1 MTALEILEK
10 IKAEIKK
17 TYYSQGEGFDDYSDG
32 FIRAKNEDLK
42 ILDCFL
48 TRAKWQEKLEWAYLS
63 RRKILYLQII

>member
-42 ILDCFL
+42 ILDRYI
-48 TRAKWQEKLEWAYLS
+48 TRAKWEK
-63 RRKILYLQII
+63 KKNDF